1 MNNSS
6 MGELV
11 RNLSILIHDEP
22 VVQMAI
28 RVLTAHCLGGGG
40 IQLRYGGTTVPSPN
54 FQRYLDKYF
63 YPFCKDAI
71 VLYLAVGFVPYRIRK
86 NEKGAKVPEAL
97 PLGTFTWHVGRGNQD
112 TVATPWASI
121 GKPPSSGAES
131 QQEDSADNEGASG
144 NNQPILKY
152 IVNSAYCRDA
162 IHVFNFVN
170 PQILFSCTS
179 PLASLIQPFLT
190 LAHKRECTLRADAFN
205 CTPSMVFEQQDK
217 VLLNDVSNSG
227 LAIQNPKDMDGK
239 MSFDHKNI
247 GERQLMLQQL
257 VGDSKEMSCLPRET
271 ISVIAP
277 KNHSVHGL
285 DKALTPQD
293 IQKDELQ
300 FSRLVAMA
308 CGIPVSMLVQ
318 GGGLVGGSS
327 GGSSGSKESWAENT
341 EGSNRVL
348 LDTCKNINKLLEQLL
363 MEVHEMIYGSEGRPS
378 FKIPV
383 VPVIPFEQLMLAYES
398 HLFDDKYVSMVFET
412 LWGFPLSEDAKKAR
426 AEKRKAEFVLP
437 FRDKKDDPKSSK
449 KK

>member
-1 MNNSS
+1 
-6 MGELV
+6 
-11 RNLSILIHDEP
+11 
-22 VVQMAI
+22 MAI
-28 RVLTAHCLGGGG
+28 RVLTAHSLGGGG
-40 IQLRYGGTTVPSPN
+40 IQLRYGGTTPPSPN

-63 YPFCKDAI
+63 FPFCKDAI
-71 VLYLAVGFVPYRIRK
+71 MLYLSVGFVPYRIRK
-86 NEKGAKVPEAL
+86 NEKGANVPEAL

-112 TVATPWASI
+112 CVATPWASV
-121 GKPPSSGAES
+121 GKPKIDSQDKKDDQQPKDNHEDDSNTNSS
-131 QQEDSADNEGASG
+131 
-144 NNQPILKY
+144 NNDQPILKY
-152 IVNSAYCRDA
+152 IVNSAYCRDK
-162 IHVFNFVN
+162 IYVFNFVN

-179 PLASLIQPFLT
+179 PLASLIQPYLT
-190 LAHKRECTLRADAFN
+190 LCHKRECTLRADGFN

-239 MSFDHKNI
+239 LSFDHRNI

-257 VGDSKEMSCLPRET
+257 VSESKEMSGLPRET

-277 KNHSVHGL
+277 KNHSVHSM

-327 GGSSGSKESWAENT
+327 SGSSGSKESWAENT
-341 EGSNRVL
+341 EGSNRIL
-348 LDTCKNINKLLEQLL
+348 LDTCKNLNKQLEQLL
-363 MEVHEMIYGSEGRPS
+363 MEVHEKIYGSEGRPS

-383 VPVIPFEQLMLAYES
+383 VPVIPFEQLILAYES
-398 HLFDDKYVSMVFET
+398 QLFEDKYFSMIFET
-412 LWGFPLSEDAKKAR
+412 LWGMPLSEDAKKAR

-437 FRDKKDDPKSSK
+437 FRDKKDDASSK